1 MEGREGF
8 FQVLAA
14 ARVVLGE
21 RGGGE
26 ARVGDVAAAAAGDFD
41 LGEELGGLL
50 KQDHL
55 RRGMVTG
62 RRERREEP
70 RRAAADHRH
79 LQLPVHPRKLAHKA
93 GVRVS

>member
-1 MEGREGF
+1 M
-8 FQVLAA
+8 
-14 ARVVLGE
+14 
-21 RGGGE
+21 
-26 ARVGDVAAAAAGDFD
+26 GDVAASAARDFD
-41 LGEELGGLL
+41 LGKELGGLF

-55 RRGMVTG
+55 RRGMMLR

-70 RRAAADHRH
+70 RRAATDHRH

>member
-1 MEGREGF
+1 M
-8 FQVLAA
+8 LAA

-26 ARVGDVAAAAAGDFD
+26 ARVGDVAASAAGDFD
-41 LGEELGGLL
+41 LGEELGSLF

-55 RRGMVTG
+55 RRGMVLG
-62 RRERREEP
+62 RRKRREEP
-70 RRAAADHRH
+70 RRAATDHRH

-93 GVRVS
+93 WVRVS